1 MKKLIVLFSVIFL
14 TFIIYK
20 VNANNLIDYMS
31 IGDSLD
37 LGINS
42 YGNNTYSYHD
52 YLKNYLD
59 NNNLLNKTYFYYSK
73 NNYKIEEL
81 LNDINNNKK
90 IVFKDK
96 TYNIKKDLREADLIT
111 IAIGMDEL
119 ISIIEYNG
127 TLNNKNEVYL
137 KVDKLISNM
146 DKLVNYIKKMSSS
159 NIIIIGYYN
168 PYQTNNLEINRLFS
182 YINDKYNTIAK
193 KYKVTYI
200 DIYEV
205 IKSSKEYLPN
215 YKDYHLNSKGY
226 LKIASKIIEKL
237 DY

>member
-14 TFIIYK
+14 TFVIYK

-59 NNNLLNKTYFYYSK
+59 NNNLLHKTSFYYSK

-81 LNDINNNKK
+81 LNDIKNNKE
-90 IVFKDK
+90 IIYNDK
-96 TYNIKKDLREADLIT
+96 AYNIKKELREADLIT
-111 IAIGMDEL
+111 ISIGMDEL
-119 ISIIEYNG
+119 INKIESNITSSDID
-127 TLNNKNEVYL
+127 TLIN
-137 KVDKLISNM
+137 NM
-146 DKLVNYIKKMSSS
+146 DSLVSTIKKISSS
-159 NIIIIGYYN
+159 NIILIGYYN
-168 PYQTNNLEINRLFS
+168 PYLDNLKVSKIFS
-182 YINDKYNTIAK
+182 YINDRYKELAS
-193 KYKVTYI
+193 KYKINYI
-200 DIYEV
+200 DILNLN
-205 IKSSKEYLPN
+205 SNKECLPN

>member
-59 NNNLLNKTYFYYSK
+59 NNNLLHKTSFYYSK

-81 LNDINNNKK
+81 LNDIKNNKE
-90 IVFKDK
+90 IIYNDK
-96 TYNIKKDLREADLIT
+96 TYNIKKELREADLIT
-111 IAIGMDEL
+111 IFIGMDEL
-119 ISIIEYNG
+119 INKIESNITSSDID
-127 TLNNKNEVYL
+127 TLIN
-137 KVDKLISNM
+137 NM
-146 DKLVNYIKKMSSS
+146 DSLVSTIKKISSS
-159 NIIIIGYYN
+159 NIVLIGYYN
-168 PYQTNNLEINRLFS
+168 PYLDNLKISKIFS
-182 YINDKYNTIAK
+182 YINDRYKELAS
-193 KYKVTYI
+193 KYKINYI
-200 DIYEV
+200 DILNLN
-205 IKSSKEYLPN
+205 SNKEYLPN

-226 LKIASKIIEKL
+226 LKLASKIIEKL

>member
-59 NNNLLNKTYFYYSK
+59 NNNLLHKTSFYYSK
-73 NNYKIEEL
+73 PNYKIEEL
-81 LNDINNNKK
+81 LNDIENNKE
-90 IVFKDK
+90 IIYDDK
-96 TYNIKKDLREADLIT
+96 TYNIKKELREADLIT
-111 IAIGMDEL
+111 ISIGMDEL
-119 ISIIEYNG
+119 VNKIESNITSNDID
-127 TLNNKNEVYL
+127 TLVN
-137 KVDKLISNM
+137 NM
-146 DKLVNYIKKMSSS
+146 DLLVSNIKKISSS
-159 NIIIIGYYN
+159 NIVLIGYYN
-168 PYQTNNLEINRLFS
+168 PYLDNLKVNKIFS
-182 YINDKYNTIAK
+182 YINDRYKELAN
-193 KYKVTYI
+193 KYKINYI
-200 DIYEV
+200 DILNLN
-205 IKSSKEYLPN
+205 SNKEYLPN

>member
-59 NNNLLNKTYFYYSK
+59 NNNLLHKTSFYYSK

-81 LNDINNNKK
+81 LNDIKNNKE
-90 IVFKDK
+90 IIYNDK
-96 TYNIKKDLREADLIT
+96 TYNIKKELREADLIT
-111 IAIGMDEL
+111 IFIGMDEL
-119 ISIIEYNG
+119 INKIESNITSSDID
-127 TLNNKNEVYL
+127 TLIN
-137 KVDKLISNM
+137 NM
-146 DKLVNYIKKMSSS
+146 DSLVSTIKKISSS
-159 NIIIIGYYN
+159 NIVLIGYYN
-168 PYQTNNLEINRLFS
+168 PYLDNLKISKIFS
-182 YINDKYNTIAK
+182 YVNNRYKELAS
-193 KYKVTYI
+193 KYKINYI
-200 DIYEV
+200 DILNLN
-205 IKSSKEYLPN
+205 SNKEYLPN

-226 LKIASKIIEKL
+226 LKIASKIIKKL

>member
-59 NNNLLNKTYFYYSK
+59 NNNLLHKTSFYYSK

-81 LNDINNNKK
+81 LNDIKNNKE
-90 IVFKDK
+90 IIYNDK
-96 TYNIKKDLREADLIT
+96 TYNIKKELREADLIT
-111 IAIGMDEL
+111 IFIGMDEL
-119 ISIIEYNG
+119 INKIESNITSSDID
-127 TLNNKNEVYL
+127 TLIN
-137 KVDKLISNM
+137 NM
-146 DKLVNYIKKMSSS
+146 DSLVSTIKKISSS
-159 NIIIIGYYN
+159 NIVLIGYYN
-168 PYQTNNLEINRLFS
+168 PYLDNLKISKIFS
-182 YINDKYNTIAK
+182 YINDRYKELAS
-193 KYKVTYI
+193 KYKINYI
-200 DIYEV
+200 DILNLN
-205 IKSSKEYLPN
+205 SNKEYLPN

>member
-59 NNNLLNKTYFYYSK
+59 NNNLLHKTSFYYSK
-73 NNYKIEEL
+73 PNYKIEEL
-81 LNDINNNKK
+81 LIDIENNKE
-90 IVFKDK
+90 IIYDDK
-96 TYNIKKDLREADLIT
+96 TYNIKKELREADLIT
-111 IAIGMDEL
+111 ISIGMDEL
-119 ISIIEYNG
+119 VNKIESNITSSDID
-127 TLNNKNEVYL
+127 TLVN
-137 KVDKLISNM
+137 NM
-146 DKLVNYIKKMSSS
+146 DLLVSNIKKISSS
-159 NIIIIGYYN
+159 NIVLIGYYN
-168 PYQTNNLEINRLFS
+168 PYLDNLKVNKIFS
-182 YINDKYNTIAK
+182 YINDRYKELAN
-193 KYKVTYI
+193 KYKINYI
-200 DIYEV
+200 DILNLN
-205 IKSSKEYLPN
+205 SNKEYLPN

>member
-1 MKKLIVLFSVIFL
+1 MRKLIVLFLVIFL

-20 VNANNLIDYMS
+20 LNENNLIDYMS

-59 NNNLLNKTYFYYSK
+59 NNNLLHKTSFFYSK
-73 NNYKIEEL
+73 SNYKIKDL
-81 LNDINNNKK
+81 LNDIKDNKE
-90 IVFKDK
+90 IIYDDK
-96 TYNIKKDLREADLIT
+96 NYNIKKELREADLIT
-111 IAIGMDEL
+111 ICIGMDEL
-119 ISIIEYNG
+119 INKIENNITSSDID
-127 TLNNKNEVYL
+127 TLINDMDL
-137 KVDKLISNM
+137 LISN
-146 DKLVNYIKKMSSS
+146 IKKFSSS
-159 NIIIIGYYN
+159 NIVLIGYYN
-168 PYQTNNLEINRLFS
+168 PYLDNIKVNKIFS
-182 YINDKYNTIAK
+182 YVNN
-193 KYKVTYI
+193 KYKELATKYKIIYI
-200 DIYEV
+200 DILNFN
-205 IKSSKEYLPN
+205 KEYLPN

>member
-59 NNNLLNKTYFYYSK
+59 NNNLLHKTSFYYSK

-81 LNDINNNKK
+81 LNDIKNNKE
-90 IVFKDK
+90 IIYNDK
-96 TYNIKKDLREADLIT
+96 TYNIKKELREADLIT
-111 IAIGMDEL
+111 IFIGMDEL
-119 ISIIEYNG
+119 INKIESNITSSDID
-127 TLNNKNEVYL
+127 TLIN
-137 KVDKLISNM
+137 NM
-146 DKLVNYIKKMSSS
+146 DSLVSTIKKISSS
-159 NIIIIGYYN
+159 NIVLIGYYN
-168 PYQTNNLEINRLFS
+168 PYLDNLKISKIFF
-182 YINDKYNTIAK
+182 YINDRYKELAS
-193 KYKVTYI
+193 KYKINYI
-200 DIYEV
+200 DILNLN
-205 IKSSKEYLPN
+205 SNKEYLHN

-237 DY
+237 DYCYSLD